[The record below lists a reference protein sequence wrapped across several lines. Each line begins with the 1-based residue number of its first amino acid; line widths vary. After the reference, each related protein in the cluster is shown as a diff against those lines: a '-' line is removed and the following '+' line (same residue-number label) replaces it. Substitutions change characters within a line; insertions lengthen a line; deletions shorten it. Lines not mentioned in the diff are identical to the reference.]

1 MKFLKLTEESL
12 FIVLPFDSKI
22 HNEQVTAHI
31 LNALIDYIIDSNR
44 FTGSLI

>member
-12 FIVLPFDSKI
+12 FTVLPFGSKI

>member
-1 MKFLKLTEESL
+1 MKFLQLTEESL
-12 FIVLPFDSKI
+12 LTILLFGSKI
-22 HNEQVTAHI
+22 HNEQVTVQI